1 MTLRPWALRSPILS
15 SLSNSSTSSATI
27 GQMLLPGMEA
37 YARVLNPVR
46 SPDSRVRFWND
57 VSPKN
62 VNSTTQWADLAT
74 EISIDLLE
82 TGEPETGGLDPM
94 VAMRLAQV
102 LRSHTATPEDCFFLV
117 WEGYAGLLPVVR
129 SAATIQIAPH
139 ARRMHILKGQV
150 EDATESIQSLP
161 TLRLPMWWIPQ
172 DGAWCVGND
181 IYGRSVFVG
190 ASAETIF
197 AIVNDPQLEAYL
209 ADESQPIVAEDF

>member
-1 MTLRPWALRSPILS
+1 MTLRPWALRPPILG

-46 SPDSRVRFWND
+46 TPASRVRFWND
-57 VSPKN
+57 VSPKS
-62 VNSTTQWADLAT
+62 VDSTTQWADLAT
-74 EISIDLLE
+74 DISFDLLRAR
-82 TGEPETGGLDPM
+82 EPETGGLDPM
-94 VAMRLAQV
+94 VAMKLAQV
-102 LRSHTATPEDCFFLV
+102 LRAYTATPGDCFFLV
-117 WEGYAGLLPVVR
+117 WEGYAGLLPIVR
-129 SAATIQIAPH
+129 TAATIQIAPH

-161 TLRLPMWWIPQ
+161 TPRLPMWWIPQ

-190 ASAETIF
+190 ASAEAIS

-209 ADESQPIVAEDF
+209 AEESQPLVAEDL